1 MKQSFLVTPVLTL
14 SFLTKDCISKKRNFS
29 ISIPGSRIKGIDEK
43 CFLSHRALFN
53 ALNNNTNLF
62 TISNFRHHNKCKRKD
77 QRSKFSQQLKSKL
90 LF

>member
-62 TISNFRHHNKCKRKD
+62 TISNFFVTTINANVKINGP
-77 QRSKFSQQLKSKL
+77 SLANS
-90 LF
+90 